1 MCTTTNLFTI
11 NATIRHAQTQL
22 GDEIR
27 AFIILEGS
35 RSFNYCHVGVS
46 FNMQKNTDAAQL
58 KYFKELAK
66 VNWLADLKNFKLRA
80 MWDILRMESWN
91 YWQLDTEKWIYSMSL
106 TDLEPLQMRKAHERW
121 LSSPSP
127 WGKGCRSEMHWTLYQ
142 CESDDYVYR
151 RFRLIIEFL
160 LYWKI

>member
-1 MCTTTNLFTI
+1 MYTTTNLFTI

-46 FNMQKNTDAAQL
+46 FNMQKSTDAAQL

-80 MWDILRMESWN
+80 IVRWSANRELELLAIGYRAIDLF
-91 YWQLDTEKWIYSMSL
+91 YVLDGPGTTTNEEGALKMIEQSITMR
-106 TDLEPLQMRKAHERW
+106 EGLQ
-121 LSSPSP
+121 
-127 WGKGCRSEMHWTLYQ
+127 Q
-142 CESDDYVYR
+142 
-151 RFRLIIEFL
+151 
-160 LYWKI
+160 